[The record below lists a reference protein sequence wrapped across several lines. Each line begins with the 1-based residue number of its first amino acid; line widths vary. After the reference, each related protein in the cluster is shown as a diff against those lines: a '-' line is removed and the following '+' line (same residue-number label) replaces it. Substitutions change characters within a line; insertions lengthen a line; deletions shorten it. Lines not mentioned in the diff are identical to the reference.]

1 MHLDHLTRP
10 FEIKSLDEGG
20 KIIGYGSTFGNVDSD
35 GDVIM
40 PGAFSASIRRARD
53 SGKYPKMLWQHDT
66 REIIGRWTHME
77 EDERGLKME
86 GHLILD
92 VGKAREA
99 YALAKAGVLDSLSI
113 GFNIP
118 DEGADRA
125 GMGRIIRSANLWE
138 VSLVTFPANE
148 MATLTSVKQ
157 RWTERDLERHL
168 RDAGMPKAKAA
179 HIASLAK
186 PALIEDRR
194 DAGEDVSEAGDAKAL
209 SNLINRIKGLS
220 Q

>member
-1 MHLDHLTRP
+1 MTLNHLTRP

-20 KIIGYGSTFGNVDSD
+20 KITGYGSTFGNVDSD

-40 PGAFSASIRRARD
+40 PGAFAASIRRARET
-53 SGKYPKMLWQHDT
+53 GKYPKMLWQHDT

-92 VGKAREA
+92 VAKAREA

-118 DEGADRA
+118 EDGATRA
-125 GMGRIIRSANLWE
+125 GMGRIIREAALWE

-148 MATLTSVKQ
+148 MATLTASSSAGPSEIWSVTCGMRECPKRRLRRLQ
-157 RWTERDLERHL
+157 ALQNRHL
-168 RDAGMPKAKAA
+168 SKTGET
-179 HIASLAK
+179 LAK
-186 PALIEDRR
+186 MCPRR
-194 DAGEDVSEAGDAKAL
+194 MLQKQSP
-209 SNLINRIKGLS
+209 I
-220 Q
+220 